1 MLGKSASRHL
11 EQLKHTLHRHFHN
24 ILISLI
30 VSLKILF
37 GIAIL
42 SPHNFSA
49 MNHYAFHR
57 EVGNLIDL
65 ASKPGSV
72 VFTAHR

>member
-30 VSLKILF
+30 VSLKIFF
-37 GIAIL
+37 GIAIF
-42 SPHNFSA
+42 SSHNFSA
-49 MNHYAFHR
+49 MNHYVCFSQGGWQSDR
-57 EVGNLIDL
+57 LG
-65 ASKPGSV
+65 
-72 VFTAHR
+72 